1 MAKTDPTPTAPTD
14 GVDVLDF
21 LANWANGSDS
31 PSICAL
37 LGEYGTGKTVSCQR
51 LSERLYQEHA
61 ADPSAPIPIYL
72 DLRDIQN
79 LGSRVPTLAETV
91 QECFNRGWRAD
102 QSYSLDEFWAWVDQ
116 GPVVI
121 FDGLDEVLVKLDE
134 KDGRAFTRGLLSLL
148 DTAQQRQNDDPSRK
162 LPKVLVSCRTQ
173 YFRTLNEQRN
183 HLTGNERGNKQPESF
198 AALQLLPLTREQIRR
213 YVEGLAG
220 STAVDRTME
229 LLDEVHN
236 LADLASRPVT
246 LKMISE
252 QLEELETKRRSGQTI
267 RGVDIYEGLTQRWL
281 DRDAGKEHIKPEHK
295 LSLMEHLAA
304 YLWHHESTRLAASE
318 IEDWFHEWR
327 DTQRSFKRY
336 HSMSPDLL
344 EEDLRVATFL
354 ARRDEG
360 KDSTFGFAHT
370 SMHEYFLARYLLSAV
385 RQDRPEGWAIRRPS
399 EETLEFL
406 GQLFDAEPDLIHTL
420 NSWRTAY
427 RPRTSELI
435 LHYGLHALRTDHP
448 APTLRDINLA
458 GAQLDGLVAD
468 GYHTE
473 RLIDLSRAD
482 FTGASLGYA
491 RFGKVDLSH
500 ALFDDADTRS
510 IYLRES
516 PIPVLAWPRIA
527 TRWACRFPTPPADNA
542 PSTRSLTWQTG
553 PTNAVTAVAYH
564 PNGDTLTTTSWD
576 GTAITWN
583 THTRRPLRI
592 MGLAEPGP
600 FRLESYASWDPN
612 TNEVICCVGEAWRCL
627 HWEYLDADRNVTLV
641 PVAETEPARPL

>member
-1 MAKTDPTPTAPTD
+1 MAKTDPAPTAPTD

-21 LANWANGSDS
+21 LVNWANGSDS

-72 DLRDIQN
+72 DMRDIQN

-220 STAVDRTME
+220 STE
-229 LLDEVHN
+229 
-236 LADLASRPVT
+236 
-246 LKMISE
+246 
-252 QLEELETKRRSGQTI
+252 
-267 RGVDIYEGLTQRWL
+267 
-281 DRDAGKEHIKPEHK
+281 
-295 LSLMEHLAA
+295 LAA
-304 YLWHHESTRLAASE
+304 IE

-427 RPRTSELI
+427 RQRTSELI

-473 RLIDLSRAD
+473 RPIDLSRAD